1 MVNVSPRSI
10 VSVLALLLGP
20 LIYIGHEKI
29 SIDIP
34 SGVAPVPGPVHRLQE
49 YLRIRTDHPNP
60 AYEEA
65 QTFLNETVR
74 SLLPN
79 VSVSVHTYVE
89 GKSVLVIT
97 LPGTQPHLASL
108 LLNSHTDVVPSEEA
122 KWQWPPYSAK
132 TVFRDGELRIY
143 ARGSQDMKSVGLQY
157 LEALAELA
165 QKNWIP
171 KRTIHVS
178 FVPDEEIGG
187 RDGMGKFV
195 ESPEFDALNV
205 GVALDEGLPRD
216 DGKFNVYYG
225 ERRTWWLAVKVN
237 DNPGHGATL
246 PDRTAS
252 NTLNKIIAN
261 ALAFREKQVKRL
273 KQGVDPGYIIGV
285 NLAYL
290 KAGHP
295 DEEMAS
301 GFVMNVIPSVSE
313 AGFDIRVPPTVHNTD
328 VEQEIE
334 SWFMCDEKEKCP
346 GVSYDWV
353 MKVETDVMTSRDPS
367 ENTFITPF
375 MNGMKNSGI
384 EDQLSHGIFPAATDS
399 RYIRKKGI
407 PCFGFS
413 PINRSPDLLH
423 KHNEYLPVDT
433 YMRGIRIYENLIQE
447 LGDHQSVSVKVE
459 DENGNGVLS
468 STPVHESESEEKQ
481 DL

>member
-1 MVNVSPRSI
+1 MNVSPRSI
-10 VSVLALLLGP
+10 VAVVALLLGP
-20 LIYIGHEKI
+20 LVYLGHEKI

-34 SGVAPVPGPVHRLQE
+34 SVSSPVHRLQE

-65 QTFLNETVR
+65 KTFLNDTVR

-79 VSVSVHTYVE
+79 ASLSLHTYVE
-89 GKSVLVIT
+89 GKPVLIIT
-97 LPGTQPHLASL
+97 LPGTQPQLTSV
-108 LLNSHTDVVPSEEA
+108 LLNSHTDVVPSEES
-122 KWQWPPYSAK
+122 KWHWPPYAANK
-132 TVFRDGELRIY
+132 VFRDGELRIY

-157 LEALAELA
+157 LEALSELV

-187 RDGMGKFV
+187 KDGMGKFV
-195 ESPEFDALNV
+195 ESAEFDALNV

-225 ERRTWWLAVKVN
+225 ERRTWWLAVTVN

-252 NTLNKIIAN
+252 ITLNKIIAN
-261 ALAFREKQVKRL
+261 ALAFREKQVTRL
-273 KQGVDPGYIIGV
+273 KQGVDPGYITGV

-290 KAGHP
+290 KAGHR
-295 DEEMAS
+295 DDKMAS
-301 GFVMNVIPSVSE
+301 GFTMNVIPSSCE
-313 AGFDIRVPPTVHNTD
+313 AGFDIRVPPTVNKTE
-328 VEQEIE
+328 VEEEIE
-334 SWFMCDEKEKCP
+334 SWFMCDQQKKLP
-346 GVSYDWV
+346 GVSYHWV
-353 MKVETDVMTSRDPS
+353 MKVEGAAMTSRDPS
-367 ENTFITPF
+367 ENSFIAPF
-375 MNGMKNSGI
+375 MNGMRSSGI
-384 EDQLSHGIFPAATDS
+384 EDQLNHGIFPAATDS
-399 RYIRKKGI
+399 RYIRMKGI

-413 PINRSPDLLH
+413 PINKSPDLLH

-447 LGDHQSVSVKVE
+447 LADYQLDSSKIEVE
-459 DENGNGVLS
+459 KGNGVQS
-468 STPVHESESEEKQ
+468 SNFGLDPESEAKQ
-481 DL
+481 EL